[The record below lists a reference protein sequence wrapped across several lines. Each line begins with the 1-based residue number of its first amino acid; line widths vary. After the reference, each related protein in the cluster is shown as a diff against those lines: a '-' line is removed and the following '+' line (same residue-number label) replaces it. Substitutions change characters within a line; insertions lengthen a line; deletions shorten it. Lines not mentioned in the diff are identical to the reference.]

1 MPFESYELICTTS
14 HDLLHGMFCN
24 CNLSFNLRLG
34 HHNLKVLDCTLKIG
48 VVIENINAFNMWRR
62 PQESVEQVLMFSREV
77 FFILLSIRFSSIN
90 IELFKNVMQLYNIKQ
105 FKIRILSFSIFALYV
120 SNFVVTFDC
129 VYKLL

>member
-24 CNLSFNLRLG
+24 CNLSFNFRLG

-77 FFILLSIRFSSIN
+77 FFYTS
-90 IELFKNVMQLYNIKQ
+90 LYQVFEHQHRTVQK
-105 FKIRILSFSIFALYV
+105 RHA
-120 SNFVVTFDC
+120 VVQHQTI
-129 VYKLL
+129 